1 MDKID
6 KALQKF
12 SAKEKKQIKQTL
24 SQLYSRNFQG
34 LDIKKLKAR
43 EDIFRVKKGN
53 LRIIYRLENDDIF
66 ILTIDRRREDTY
78 KF

>member
-12 SAKEKKQIKQTL
+12 SAKERKQIKQVL
-24 SQLYSRNFQG
+24 NRLYSKRFQG

-43 EDIFRVKKGN
+43 EDIFRVRKGD
-53 LRIIYRLENDDIF
+53 LRIIYRLDNDDIF
-66 ILTIDRRREDTY
+66 ILAIDRRREDTY

>member
-1 MDKID
+1 MDKIK

-12 SAKEKKQIKQTL
+12 GAKERKQIKQVLNRL
-24 SQLYSRNFQG
+24 SSKRFQG

-43 EDIFRVKKGN
+43 EDIFRVRKSN

-66 ILTIDRRREDTY
+66 ILAIDRRREDTY

>member
-6 KALQKF
+6 KALQKL
-12 SAKEKKQIKQTL
+12 SVKERKQIKQIL
-24 SQLYSRNFQG
+24 NRLYSRKFQG
-34 LDIKKLKAR
+34 LDIKKLKIR

-66 ILTIDRRREDTY
+66 ILAIDRRREDTY

>member
-12 SAKEKKQIKQTL
+12 SSKERKQIKQVL
-24 SQLYSRNFQG
+24 NRLYSKRFQG

-43 EDIFRVKKGN
+43 EDIFRVRKGD

-66 ILTIDRRREDTY
+66 ILAIDRRREDTY